1 MLTTLFPRFYLN
13 KKISR
18 PLIVASLATMG
29 VMLGIVPS
37 ISEQSFSLSFQTSAY
52 AQEFTDQDILN
63 YARAILDMESLR
75 QQAYDDI
82 KQIIGTQP
90 PTIACNDRRSLRNLP
105 RDAEAIAVNYCNGS
119 RRIVQSSGLSVS
131 QFNEMTAR
139 VQSDSR
145 LKERVQQAMIRL
157 QRR

>member
-1 MLTTLFPRFYLN
+1 MLTTLLSRFYLK

-18 PLIVASLATMG
+18 PLIVASLATIGILFG
-29 VMLGIVPS
+29 VVPS
-37 ISEQSFSLSFQTSAY
+37 ISEQSFSLSFPNSAY

-75 QQAYDDI
+75 QQAYNDI

-90 PTIACNDRRSLRNLP
+90 PTIACNDRQSWRSLPRN
-105 RDAEAIAVNYCNGS
+105 AQAIAINYCNGS
-119 RRIVQSSGLSVS
+119 RSIVQNSGLSIS
-131 QFNEMTAR
+131 LFNNMTAS

-145 LKERVQQAMIRL
+145 LKERIQQAMIRL